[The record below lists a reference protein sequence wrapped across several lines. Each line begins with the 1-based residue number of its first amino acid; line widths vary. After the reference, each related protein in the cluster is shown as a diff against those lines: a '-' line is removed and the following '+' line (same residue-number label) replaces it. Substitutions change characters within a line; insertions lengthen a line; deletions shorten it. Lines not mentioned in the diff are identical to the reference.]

1 MFHTSDWWL
10 HLPSLNATIFNFQS
24 TKSRAFKLKIG
35 FSWLLN
41 ATISHIIESSH
52 LKSQNRSEWSLSF
65 LTIPSESS
73 ESDLQRLYTVLKLNQ
88 FFKKNS
94 SWSCFSGDFQ
104 NLQKNGFFWKKWK
117 FFKTSFLSFSMSF
130 GLVTLIFL
138 LEIQFKASISAH
150 FLWEM

>member
-73 ESDLQRLYTVLKLNQ
+73 ESVLQRLYTVLKLNQ

-94 SWSCFSGDFQ
+94 SWSCFFR
-104 NLQKNGFFWKKWK
+104 GFSKFEKKW
-117 FFKTSFLSFSMSF
+117 FFYGKNENFSKLHFFRSQWV
-130 GLVTLIFL
+130 LVWW
-138 LEIQFKASISAH
+138 H
-150 FLWEM
+150 